1 MTEPVAAT
9 APPPPVDLTRL
20 EQLAE
25 RITPGLWW
33 STEAIGD
40 DEDAFLIGVERPD
53 ADDGYAIIVSTPG
66 DASFAIEPTNRAA
79 DAEFIA
85 ALRNAAPQLLA
96 DHRAVERVR
105 ALHAFLGHGRGFCS
119 HCAMAWPCPTVAA
132 LDGSS

>member
-1 MTEPVAAT
+1 MTELA
-9 APPPPVDLTRL
+9 PPPVDLTRL

-25 RITPGLWW
+25 SATPGVWW

-40 DEDAFLIGVERPD
+40 DEDAVLVGVERPG

-96 DHRAVERVR
+96 ASRAVERVR
-105 ALHAFLGHGRGFCS
+105 ALCESFDPTSGSGRARAFVNDLR
-119 HCAMAWPCPTVAA
+119 AA
-132 LDGSS
+132 IGGAE